1 MSTPARRSPSALLS
15 GFASRLSLSLNPWS
29 IALFLI
35 ALVVALPIIVVLSHI
50 FVPTEGVWQHLASTV
65 LPRYL
70 SNTFWLVLWVG
81 IGTLIV
87 GAGTAWLVVMCR
99 FPGKRIF
106 EWALLLPLA
115 VPTYVIAYAYTDF
128 FQVAGPLQSML
139 REWLDWRVG
148 DYYFP
153 NVRSLGGAATLITF
167 VLYPYVYLLAR
178 ASFLE
183 QSVCVLDVGR
193 TLGRGPWR
201 LFASVALPLA
211 RPALVGGVS
220 LVLMETLNEFGAVQF
235 FGVDTFT
242 TGIYRTWFG
251 LGEPVAAAQLAACLL
266 TFVIVLV
273 LLERY
278 SRGKRRYF
286 HTTNRYQQLPEYQL
300 RGWHALGA
308 TLACLLPIVIG
319 FLLPS
324 GILLNMAIKTG
335 DSLFGTRF
343 IGFAMNSLSL
353 ATVAALIAVGL
364 AVLLSY
370 GVRLNNSPSARFFT
384 RIAAMGYAIPGSV
397 VAVGILIPFAW
408 LDNSLNMWLHEH
420 YGKIIGLVF
429 SGSAFILI
437 YAYVVRF
444 LAVSFNAV
452 EASLGKVTPS
462 MDAASRTLGQTAGGT
477 LRRIHTPLMRSSL
490 LAAGILVF
498 VDVMKELPAT
508 IILRP
513 FNFDTLAVRAHS
525 LASDERLAEASTAS
539 LTIVVV
545 GILPVILL
553 SLAMRRA
560 RPGSQA
566 E

>member
-15 GFASRLSLSLNPWS
+15 GFASRITLSLSPWS
-29 IALFLI
+29 IALFLV
-35 ALVVALPIIVVLSHI
+35 ALIVALPILVVLGHI
-50 FVPTEGVWQHLASTV
+50 VMPTEGVWQHLASTV

-81 IGTLIV
+81 LGTLVIGT
-87 GAGTAWLVVMCR
+87 GTAWLVVMCR
-99 FPGKRIF
+99 FPGKRLF

-128 FQVAGPLQSML
+128 LQVAGPLQSLL
-139 REWLDWRVG
+139 REWFHWQVG

-251 LGEPVAAAQLAACLL
+251 LGEPIAAAQLAACLL
-266 TFVIVLV
+266 TFVIAFV
-273 LLERY
+273 LLERW

-286 HTTNRYQQLPEYQL
+286 HTTNRYQQLPEYRL
-300 RGWHALGA
+300 HGWHAVGA
-308 TLACLLPIVIG
+308 TLACLLPITVG

-324 GILLNMAIKTG
+324 GILLEMAITTG

-370 GVRLNNSPSARFFT
+370 GVRLHNSPSARLFT

-408 LDNSLNMWLHEH
+408 LDNALNTWLHTH
-420 YGKIIGLVF
+420 YDKIIGLVF
-429 SGSAFILI
+429 SGTAFILI

-444 LAVSFNAV
+444 LAVWFNAG

>member
-1 MSTPARRSPSALLS
+1 VSTPARRSPSALLS
-15 GFASRLSLSLNPWS
+15 GFASRFTLSLNPWS

-35 ALVVALPIIVVLSHI
+35 ALIVALPILVVLGHI
-50 FVPTEGVWQHLASTV
+50 VMPTEGVWQHLASTV

-81 IGTLIV
+81 LGTLVIGT
-87 GAGTAWLVVMCR
+87 GTAWLVVMCR
-99 FPGKRIF
+99 FPGKRLF

-128 FQVAGPLQSML
+128 LQVAGPLQSLL
-139 REWLDWRVG
+139 REWFHWQVG

-251 LGEPVAAAQLAACLL
+251 LGEPIAAAQLAACLL
-266 TFVIVLV
+266 TFVIAFV
-273 LLERY
+273 LLERW

-286 HTTNRYQQLPEYQL
+286 HTTNRYQQLPEYRL
-300 RGWHALGA
+300 HGWHAVGA
-308 TLACLLPIVIG
+308 TLACLLPITVG

-324 GILLNMAIKTG
+324 GILLEMAITTG

-370 GVRLNNSPSARFFT
+370 GVRLHNSPSARLFT

-408 LDNSLNMWLHEH
+408 HDRHRRGVHRRHGDDRAGADAEVWLQQRAQRGRDHGERLPGH
-420 YGKIIGLVF
+420 F
-429 SGSAFILI
+429 DSAQHH
-437 YAYVVRF
+437 AD
-444 LAVSFNAV
+444 SN
-452 EASLGKVTPS
+452 
-462 MDAASRTLGQTAGGT
+462 GQ
-477 LRRIHTPLMRSSL
+477 L
-490 LAAGILVF
+490 LAGVGGCAVCRGA
-498 VDVMKELPAT
+498 DSGPA
-508 IILRP
+508 IGR
-513 FNFDTLAVRAHS
+513 DVRALRGTDL
-525 LASDERLAEASTAS
+525 LAKTQLWPQSA
-539 LTIVVV
+539 
-545 GILPVILL
+545 
-553 SLAMRRA
+553 
-560 RPGSQA
+560 
-566 E
+566 

>member
-1 MSTPARRSPSALLS
+1 MSTPARRSPSAMLS
-15 GFASRLSLSLNPWS
+15 GFASRFTLSLNPWS

-35 ALVVALPIIVVLSHI
+35 ALVVALPILVVLGHI
-50 FVPTEGVWQHLASTV
+50 VMPTEGVWQHLASTV

-81 IGTLIV
+81 LGTLVIGT
-87 GAGTAWLVVMCR
+87 GTAWLVVMCR
-99 FPGKRIF
+99 FPGKRLF

-128 FQVAGPLQSML
+128 LQVAGPLQSML
-139 REWLDWRVG
+139 REWFNWRVG

-153 NVRSLGGAATLITF
+153 NVRSLGGAALLITF

-251 LGEPVAAAQLAACLL
+251 LGEPIAAAQLAACLL
-266 TFVIVLV
+266 TFVIAFV
-273 LLERY
+273 LLERW

-286 HTTNRYQQLPEYQL
+286 HTTNRYQQLPEYRL
-300 RGWHALGA
+300 HGWHAVGA
-308 TLACLLPIVIG
+308 TLACLLPITVG

-324 GILLNMAIKTG
+324 GILLEMAITTG

-343 IGFAMNSLSL
+343 VGFAINSLSL

-370 GVRLNNSPSARFFT
+370 GVRLHNSPSARLFT

-408 LDNSLNMWLHEH
+408 LDNALNTWLHAH
-420 YGKIIGLVF
+420 YDKIIGLVF
-429 SGSAFILI
+429 SGTAFILI

>member
-1 MSTPARRSPSALLS
+1 MSRSTSGALAAQRHS
-15 GFASRLSLSLNPWS
+15 TKQRWNPWPMV
-29 IALFLI
+29 LI
-35 ALVVALPIIVVLSHI
+35 CVALVVALPVVVVFTHIVL
-50 FVPTEGVWQHLASTV
+50 PTNGVWQHLAGTV

-70 SNTFWLVLWVG
+70 NNTFWLVLSVG
-81 IGTLIV
+81 IGTLII
-87 GAGTAWLVVMCR
+87 GTGTAWLVVMCR
-99 FPGKRIF
+99 FPGKRLF

-128 FQVAGPLQSML
+128 LQFAGPLQSVL
-139 REWLDWRVG
+139 RELFGWQHG

-153 NVRSLGGAATLITF
+153 NVRSLGGAATLITV

-201 LFASVALPLA
+201 LFFSIAVPLA

-251 LGEPVAAAQLAACLL
+251 MGEPVAAAQLAACLL
-266 TFVIVLV
+266 SFVIVLV
-273 LLERY
+273 LLERW

-286 HTTNRYQQLPEYQL
+286 HTTNRYQQLPEYAL
-300 RGWHALGA
+300 YGWRAAAA
-308 TLACLLPIVIG
+308 TVACMIPITIG

-324 GILLNMAIKTG
+324 GILLQLALTEG
-335 DSLFGTRF
+335 DSLWGTRF
-343 IGFAMNSLSL
+343 IGFAWNSLSL
-353 ATVAALIAVGL
+353 SALAAVIAVGT

-370 GVRLNNSPSARFFT
+370 GVRVHDTQLARFTT

-408 LDNSLNMWLHEH
+408 LDNVINT
-420 YGKIIGLVF
+420 GLQAYNGQIVGLIF
-429 SGSAFILI
+429 SGSAFILL

-477 LRRIHTPLMRSSL
+477 LRYVHTPMMRSSL

-508 IILRP
+508 VILRP
-513 FNFDTLAVRAHS
+513 FNFDTLAVRAHN
-525 LASDERLAEASTAS
+525 LASDERLAEASTSS
-539 LTIVVV
+539 LAIVVV

-553 SLAMRRA
+553 SMAMRRS
-560 RPGSQA
+560 RPGA
-566 E
+566 ES